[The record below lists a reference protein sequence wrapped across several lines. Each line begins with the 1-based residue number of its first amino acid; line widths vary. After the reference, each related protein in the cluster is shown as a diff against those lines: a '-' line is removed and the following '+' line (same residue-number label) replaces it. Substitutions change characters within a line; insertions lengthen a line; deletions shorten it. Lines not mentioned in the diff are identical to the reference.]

1 MASFAFND
9 AFVPD
14 GNPLPGSDPGP
25 DTAPPVGDPVP
36 SNPDPT
42 EPSGTP
48 RD

>member
-1 MASFAFND
+1 MELSQ
-9 AFVPD
+9 VPD

-36 SNPDPT
+36 SSDPT